1 MAICSLI
8 VQAKPENIDSVNQVL
23 ISMESVEV
31 HAQNEIGKIV
41 VTIDNPSREFC
52 SKAMTDMTRIDGVM
66 STSLVYE
73 YQEDLD
79 AKQQQEQK
87 RKQQKVVALN

>member
-1 MAICSLI
+1 MAICSLVI
-8 VQAKPENIDSVNQVL
+8 QAKPENIDAVNKSL

-31 HAQNEIGKIV
+31 HAQNEVGKIV
-41 VTIDNPSREFC
+41 VTIDNPSREYC

-79 AKQQQEQK
+79 AKQKQENQEQK
-87 RKQQKVVALN
+87 KVVALN